1 MGQESYTG
9 TAFRRAAALR
19 EGRRRRDVDGDD
31 WVRPFHGLRA
41 PRRADS
47 GDDPDHVA
55 ARAEPEWRAA
65 EYFRAHMA
73 SHEFFSH
80 STAALYWGIALPR
93 RADERIHV
101 SVLAPHRAPRGRGV
115 RGHQLSGALT
125 TIDRHPSGVAVT
137 DPASTWATLGALLPH
152 PYDLVAAGDACVRE
166 DRLPGPRSRV
176 LAPALTT
183 LDALAEV
190 TARGRREGVVALRD
204 ALPRVR
210 AGAASR
216 PETWT
221 RLTLVDAG
229 LPEPAIDHD
238 VYDARGFIGCV
249 DLAYPERRIAIEYEG
264 DHHRT
269 DPAQWNRDI
278 EKYDRLA
285 AAGWRVI
292 RVTREDVFSR
302 PGVLVGRVRRAL
314 AA

>member
-1 MGQESYTG
+1 MADG
-9 TAFRRAAALR
+9 RAWSRCA
-19 EGRRRRDVDGDD
+19 
-31 WVRPFHGLRA
+31 
-41 PRRADS
+41 
-47 GDDPDHVA
+47 
-55 ARAEPEWRAA
+55 
-65 EYFRAHMA
+65 M
-73 SHEFFSH
+73 
-80 STAALYWGIALPR
+80 
-93 RADERIHV
+93 
-101 SVLAPHRAPRGRGV
+101 
-115 RGHQLSGALT
+115 
-125 TIDRHPSGVAVT
+125 
-137 DPASTWATLGALLPH
+137 
-152 PYDLVAAGDACVRE
+152 
-166 DRLPGPRSRV
+166 RS
-176 LAPALTT
+176 
-183 LDALAEV
+183 
-190 TARGRREGVVALRD
+190 
-204 ALPRVR
+204 PRVR

-269 DPAQWNRDI
+269 DSAQWNRDI
-278 EKYDRLA
+278 EKHDRLA